1 MCDLWSKKDG
11 IFLEIERERERGT
24 RQEDWKTWVKMGDG

>member
-11 IFLEIERERERGT
+11 IFLEIEREREE
-24 RQEDWKTWVKMGDG
+24 QDKKTGKHE